1 LKGLAYLTGITGWKQ
16 GDDEI
21 TFTFD
26 PIINGK
32 WKGTFYLR
40 LKQSQG
46 RLISKGHNFPH
57 AVPFKKLYSEYLQK
71 VMKEDKREC
80 LAWVLKTLMR
90 YLRAYLSRE
99 DQFKQMKEEMND
111 CVREVQALNNY
122 TAIKIVL
129 IIAETGETEA
139 DIQSSLKVSI
149 FLNYSPDG
157 ERPLLGSLKVKVETE
172 GEEELDHT
180 EALVD
185 QCQAFYTH
193 RLKEAIIEA
202 F

>member
-1 LKGLAYLTGITGWKQ
+1 MTYL
-16 GDDEI
+16 I
-21 TFTFD
+21 TFIFLFHGVSFVCFTSIG
-26 PIINGK
+26 PSRYH
-32 WKGTFYLR
+32 FY
-40 LKQSQG
+40 
-46 RLISKGHNFPH
+46 FP
-57 AVPFKKLYSEYLQK
+57 FILSEY
-71 VMKEDKREC
+71 E
-80 LAWVLKTLMR
+80 
-90 YLRAYLSRE
+90 
-99 DQFKQMKEEMND
+99 
-111 CVREVQALNNY
+111 
-122 TAIKIVL
+122 
-129 IIAETGETEA
+129 
-139 DIQSSLKVSI
+139 KVSI

>member
-1 LKGLAYLTGITGWKQ
+1 
-16 GDDEI
+16 
-21 TFTFD
+21 
-26 PIINGK
+26 
-32 WKGTFYLR
+32 
-40 LKQSQG
+40 
-46 RLISKGHNFPH
+46 
-57 AVPFKKLYSEYLQK
+57 
-71 VMKEDKREC
+71 M
-80 LAWVLKTLMR
+80 
-90 YLRAYLSRE
+90 
-99 DQFKQMKEEMND
+99 
-111 CVREVQALNNY
+111 
-122 TAIKIVL
+122 
-129 IIAETGETEA
+129 
-139 DIQSSLKVSI
+139 SI